1 MTSGSGRSALALHDD
16 RYFDADPAVR
26 RAARAIHDETRA
38 LPLICP
44 HGHVDPHLLADDT
57 PFSEPTSLF
66 LLPDHYILRMLY
78 SRGVPLESLG
88 VPRRDGAEVE
98 RDARV
103 IWQRFAEHYY
113 LFTATPTQAWLDYQ
127 LHELF
132 GVRER
137 LTADSATRIYDQV
150 IERLRTPEFRPRALY
165 ESFGIEVLATTDRAT
180 DGLTDH
186 MLIRGSGW
194 KGRVI
199 PTFRPDALF
208 ATAAPA

>member
-78 SRGVPLESLG
+78 SRAGRY
-88 VPRRDGAEVE
+88 PREEHTYAIAPEALAEVTRRLG
-98 RDARV
+98 RD
-103 IWQRFAEHYY
+103 E
-113 LFTATPTQAWLDYQ
+113 
-127 LHELF
+127 
-132 GVRER
+132 
-137 LTADSATRIYDQV
+137 
-150 IERLRTPEFRPRALY
+150 
-165 ESFGIEVLATTDRAT
+165 DR
-180 DGLTDH
+180 
-186 MLIRGSGW
+186 
-194 KGRVI
+194 
-199 PTFRPDALF
+199 
-208 ATAAPA
+208 